1 MPNKDVVCFVSP
13 NLVKSA
19 ENPEEIIGRLKI
31 YASKFEESNGVANS
45 TTLMVTSG
53 LSTENFPAN
62 SAVGPLVITNFG
74 EKRIKFWDFAIKTY
88 KVLKHESS
96 QKITLVAGDN
106 YGALLMCLILK
117 RFMSADVS
125 IQISIH
131 GNPLIQKGS
140 ITRSLARKFSFHFF
154 VPRASII
161 RLVSKHLEVPLGH
174 YFGRSARI
182 IVCPIPI
189 TVGPFPDFQPKKGLV
204 GIVGRLHYER
214 GVDELCEILTCF
226 AKNPGS
232 FSFIVIGNGPQ
243 KAMVEKLKDSE
254 ENLKLELLG
263 ALPHDQ
269 VLAHY
274 PNFNLLLSCAPDE
287 GYGLAL
293 REAILSGVP
302 VVARKNLGTLEL
314 LKQFPDMV
322 FLFDSTQEAVNLIK
336 AKYGILIDPEL
347 IELYRRKQEDFD
359 RSNIDTLVKSWS

>member
-1 MPNKDVVCFVSP
+1 MPNKVVVCFVSP

-19 ENPEEIIGRLKI
+19 ENHEEIIGRLKI
-31 YASKFEESNGVANS
+31 YASEFEELNGVANS

-53 LSTENFPAN
+53 LSAENFPAN
-62 SAVGPLVITNFG
+62 SALGPLVITNFG
-74 EKRIKFWDFAIKTY
+74 EKRIKFWNFAIKTY
-88 KVLKHESS
+88 KVLKNHSS

-106 YGALLMCLILK
+106 YGALLMCLLLK
-117 RFMSADVS
+117 RVMSANVS

-131 GNPLIQKGS
+131 GNPLIQRES
-140 ITRSLARKFSFHFF
+140 IPRSFARKFSFRFF

-161 RLVSKHLEVPLGH
+161 RLVSKHLEEPLGR

-189 TVGPFPDFQPKKGLV
+189 TVGPFPNSQPKKGLV

-214 GVDELCEILTCF
+214 GINELCEILTSF
-226 AKNPGS
+226 AKNSDS

-243 KAMVEKLKDSE
+243 KAMVEKLMNSE
-254 ENLKLELLG
+254 EKLKLKLLG

-274 PNFNLLLSCAPDE
+274 AHFNLLLSCAPDE

-302 VVARKNLGTLEL
+302 VVARKKSRHLGAP
-314 LKQFPDMV
+314 KAISRHGFP
-322 FLFDSTQEAVNLIK
+322 L
-336 AKYGILIDPEL
+336 
-347 IELYRRKQEDFD
+347 
-359 RSNIDTLVKSWS
+359 

>member
-13 NLVKSA
+13 NLAKSA
-19 ENPEEIIGRLKI
+19 ENPEEIISRLKM
-31 YASKFEESNGVANS
+31 YANNFEELNGVANS
-45 TTLMVTSG
+45 TTLIVTSG
-53 LSTENFPAN
+53 LSMENFSAN
-62 SAVGPLVITNFG
+62 SVDGRLQIKNFG
-74 EKRIKFWDFAIKTY
+74 EERIRLWSFAMKTY
-88 KVLKHESS
+88 KVLKIQSC

-106 YGALLMCLILK
+106 YGALLICLVLK
-117 RFMSADVS
+117 KFLIADVS

-131 GNPLIQKGS
+131 GNPLLNRDS
-140 ITRSLARKFSFHFF
+140 IPRSLGRKFSFHFF

-161 RLVSKHLEVPLGH
+161 RLVSKHLEEPLGR
-174 YFGRSARI
+174 YFGRSARV

-189 TVGPFPDFQPKKGLV
+189 TVGPFPEFQPKKGLV

-226 AKNPGS
+226 ANNPDS
-232 FSFIVIGNGPQ
+232 FSFIVIGDGPQ
-243 KAMVEKLKDSE
+243 KEMVEKLKNSE
-254 ENLKLELLG
+254 EDLRLELLG

-274 PNFNLLLSCAPDE
+274 ANFNLLLSCAPDE

-302 VVARKNLGTLEL
+302 VVARMNLGTLEL

-322 FLFDSTQEAVNLIK
+322 FLFDSTQEAANLIR
-336 AKYGILIDPEL
+336 AKCGILIDPEL
-347 IELYRRKQEDFD
+347 IELYRRKQEAFD
-359 RSNIDTLVKSWS
+359 KSNIATLVKSWS